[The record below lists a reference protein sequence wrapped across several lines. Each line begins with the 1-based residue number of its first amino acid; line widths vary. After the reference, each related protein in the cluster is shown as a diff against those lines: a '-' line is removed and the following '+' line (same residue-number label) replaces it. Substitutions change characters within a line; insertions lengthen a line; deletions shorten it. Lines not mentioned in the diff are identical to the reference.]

1 MRHEKSL
8 PTICRNVNHIDKQ
21 QRLTDASELPVSKR
35 KMEMMEIQVHLK
47 KNSLI
52 YIFKIKNI
60 WIAFYHLQRHS
71 HTYSR
76 PSS

>member
-1 MRHEKSL
+1 MTVELLLNFQGEKKNYK
-8 PTICRNVNHIDKQ
+8 RENKHIF
-21 QRLTDASELPVSKR
+21 
-35 KMEMMEIQVHLK
+35 

-76 PSS
+76 PNP